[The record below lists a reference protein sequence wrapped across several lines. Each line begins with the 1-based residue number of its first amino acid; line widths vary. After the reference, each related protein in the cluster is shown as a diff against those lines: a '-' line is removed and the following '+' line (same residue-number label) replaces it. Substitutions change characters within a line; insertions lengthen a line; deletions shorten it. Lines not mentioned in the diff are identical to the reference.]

1 MWSSAAHDDQKAF
14 QHFYIPSTM
23 VHDAIAVPVMVR
35 KRFMARIGTGIRKL
49 QNTMIQKSG
58 ANCWRMLVQKTAISE
73 GVLPYQ
79 VVIRSP
85 KVKVTRE
92 QAHGQQQFAEV
103 VEIGIPLD
111 IPPDAGTSAAAPSPA
126 LPAQQCR

>member
-1 MWSSAAHDDQKAF
+1 MAPKLAAINVSSTQVGRYRPQEYGKYLWSRAGTMIRKRSSH
-14 QHFYIPSTM
+14 IPSTM

-79 VVIRSP
+79 VVIRSA
-85 KVKVTRE
+85 KVK
-92 QAHGQQQFAEV
+92 
-103 VEIGIPLD
+103 
-111 IPPDAGTSAAAPSPA
+111 
-126 LPAQQCR
+126 